1 MIGKLFQLY
10 KPSPVIERIPQEQ
23 VPAEYERYRM
33 QVLLS
38 IFFGYAGYYLVRSN
52 FNVAKPYLIH
62 DLGFSKGDVGLLAS
76 AMTIAYGLSKFL
88 MGNVSDRSNSR
99 YFLATGLILSAA
111 VNLIF
116 GCLPGLF
123 LMAVFWFLNGWFQGM
138 GWPPCGRTM
147 VHWFSDGERGT
158 KMAVW
163 NISHNV
169 GGMLAPIIA
178 SYAIAVPL
186 LGGSWQSAFF
196 VPAAMSFLLAI
207 VVLVFMRDTPQ
218 SVGLPPI
225 EEYKNDYPTTN
236 VDDRERE
243 LSASEIFFK
252 HVFNNKFLWIFS
264 LANVLVYIV
273 RYGVVNWAPTYL
285 TEVKGYTVTHSAWQ
299 SALYECAGI
308 PGMLFAGWASDKLF
322 HGRRSPVMVIF
333 MALVTAAVFLYWLN
347 PAGNYLIDSIALI
360 SIGFLIYGPVMLIG
374 IAAVDLVPK
383 KAAGTAAGLTGLFG
397 YLGATAAEIGI
408 GTTVQHFGWNMGF
421 TVIIAASIM
430 SIVLLVLT
438 WNVHDR
444 RNTSHAI
451 SSPSEDRE
459 LTRV

>member
-1 MIGKLFQLY
+1 MLY
-10 KPSPVIERIPQEQ
+10 TITRFFKPAPAIERLPNDKI
-23 VPAEYERYRM
+23 PAEYQRYRT

-38 IFFGYAGYYLVRSN
+38 IFIGYAGYYLVRTN
-52 FNVAKPYLIH
+52 INVAKPYLIH
-62 DLGFSKGDVGLLAS
+62 DLGLSKGDVGLLAS
-76 AMTIAYGLSKFL
+76 ALTIAYGLSKFL
-88 MGNVSDRSNSR
+88 MGNVSDRSNPR
-99 YFLATGLILSAA
+99 YFLATGLILSGV

-116 GCLPGLF
+116 GFLPGLG
-123 LMAVFWFLNGWFQGM
+123 LMIVFWFLNGWFQGM

-158 KMAVW
+158 KMAIW
-163 NISHNV
+163 NIAHNV

-178 SYAIAVPL
+178 SYAITLPL
-186 LGGSWQSAFF
+186 LGGSWKSAFYI
-196 VPAAMSFLLAI
+196 PAVISLLLAI

-225 EEYKNDYPTTN
+225 EEFKNDYPSTG
-236 VDDRERE
+236 VADRERE

-264 LANVLVYIV
+264 AANVLVYIV

-285 TEVKGYTVTHSAWQ
+285 TEVKGYSITNSAWQ
-299 SALYECAGI
+299 SALYEFAGI
-308 PGMLFAGWASDKLF
+308 PGMLFSGWASDKLF

-333 MALVTAAVFLYWLN
+333 MLLVTAAVCLYWFN
-347 PAGNYLIDSIALI
+347 PPGNYLVDSIALI
-360 SIGFLIYGPVMLIG
+360 AIGFLIYGPVMLIG
-374 IAAVDLVPK
+374 VAAIDLVPK

-408 GTTVQHFGWNMGF
+408 GTVVQHFGWGMGF
-421 TVIIAASIM
+421 TVIISAAILA
-430 SIVLLVLT
+430 IVLLSLT

-444 RNTSHAI
+444 RNLH
-451 SSPSEDRE
+451 EQK
-459 LTRV
+459 